1 MNLVMNEKDK
11 NDMLNTLLTE
21 QESYKVTIWGTIMAD
36 AKDYMKW
43 GTASLVIGS
52 GAAAIGG
59 ALSNAYCYI
68 GITNKHLN
76 FVVVE
81 SFDVT
86 KEKQKFS
93 ISLAEISKVKLKNG
107 FVPGRKVICL
117 YNGNKKIKLALMSH
131 AMGSKLEGQAEGVK
145 IICESLMNFY
155 KE

>member
-11 NDMLNTLLTE
+11 NHMLNTLLTE
-21 QESYKVTIWGTIMAD
+21 QESYKATIWGTIMAD

-52 GAAAIGG
+52 GAAMGG
-59 ALSNAYCYI
+59 ALSNAYCYV

-76 FVVVE
+76 FVVVD

-93 ISLAEISKVKLKNG
+93 IFLEDISKVKVKNG
-107 FVPGRKVICL
+107 FVPGRKVIYL
-117 YNGNKKIKLALMSH
+117 YNGKKKIKLALMSH
-131 AMGSKLEGQAEGVK
+131 AMGAKLEGQAEGVK
-145 IICESLMNFY
+145 VVCESLRNL
-155 KE
+155 